1 MVQQRQPRNTPSVGR
16 QLAKAL
22 ESSKAPAISRAF
34 AVLRLLGERDG
45 PLSLHTIAEELGL
58 ARSTCL
64 YVLRVLL
71 NEELV
76 SFDPD
81 TKKYSQEAGV
91 LTLAR
96 QWLRRNQFIRLAQP
110 AMDSISKAFN
120 VTVGGMQ
127 IVELQ
132 HMVVVAV
139 SQSNSS
145 IQLSMQ
151 IGSRFPALI
160 SATGRCVAAF
170 GCHSDAEI
178 ESRFK
183 LLRWDEPLGY
193 DEWRTQV
200 RRTRTQ
206 GFAVD
211 DGNYMSGLT
220 VIAAPVWT
228 RGKLSHALAAV
239 GTSSAL
245 RRNGFPKLTKT
256 LLKSARILTDQLRGD
271 ASAD

>member
-1 MVQQRQPRNTPSVGR
+1 MSLQRQIRSKGSGSR
-16 QLAKAL
+16 QLSVAL
-22 ESSKAPAISRAF
+22 QSSKAPAISRAF
-34 AVLRLLGERDG
+34 AVLRLLGEHER
-45 PLSLHTIAEELGL
+45 PLSLHAIADELGL
-58 ARSTCL
+58 PHSTCL

-71 NEELV
+71 AEEVV

-96 QWLRRNQFIRLAQP
+96 QWLRRNQFIRFAQP
-110 AMDSISKAFN
+110 VMDSVSQRFN
-120 VTVGGMQ
+120 VTVAGMQ
-127 IVELQ
+127 IVGL
-132 HMVVVAV
+132 HHIVVVAV
-139 SQSNSS
+139 SQAHST

-170 GCHSDAEI
+170 GGHADIDI
-178 ESRFK
+178 ESRFR
-183 LLRWDEPLGY
+183 LLRWDEPISFDQWKL
-193 DEWRTQV
+193 QV

-211 DGNYMSGLT
+211 ESNYMSGLT
-220 VIAAPVWT
+220 VIAVPVWA
-228 RGKLSHALAAV
+228 RGKLTHAIVAV

-245 RRNGFPKLTKT
+245 ERSGFTKLTTT
-256 LLKSARILTDQLRGD
+256 LLKSARTLTDQLRGD
-271 ASAD
+271 ASD